1 MEYLIERPKYSPKQ
15 NKNKNQNQNKNK
27 YQNKNII
34 YISPVLS
41 IIAGI
46 TTTFIISLILRQ
58 IF

>member
-1 MEYLIERPKYSPKQ
+1 MEYLIERPKHSP
-15 NKNKNQNQNKNK
+15 NK
-27 YQNKNII
+27 YKNKNII

-46 TTTFIISLILRQ
+46 SSTLIISLILTQ